1 MESVRQVSPQ
11 DLIGWIDHSVS
22 FLPFCAEKIQ
32 DLWFFFVGEI
42 CAQKNTRR
50 SAKKKNREK
59 ARIGVSRSAKENLS
73 RPANYFRND
82 CNKKK
87 TNQPAWLQSAS
98 AWYGVHGQQ
107 QERKPSYFLLLFV
120 ATVVYGASISFFFRR
135 ISRRIY
141 ALRLFG
147 FACLG
152 KARFKIDVCA
162 HKPVPEISK
171 AAKTALV
178 ARVMPVVTS
187 SALEN
192 RRE

>member
-1 MESVRQVSPQ
+1 MQKKYKTYDFFLLVKFARKKIFEEVR
-11 DLIGWIDHSVS
+11 
-22 FLPFCAEKIQ
+22 
-32 DLWFFFVGEI
+32 
-42 CAQKNTRR
+42 KN
-50 SAKKKNREK
+50 NREK
-59 ARIGVSRSAKENLS
+59 ARIGVSKSAKENLS
-73 RPANYFRND
+73 RPANYFRHD

-87 TNQPAWLQSAS
+87 TNQPALVAKRQRMIWNPWTA
-98 AWYGVHGQQ
+98 A
-107 QERKPSYFLLLFV
+107 RKKAIIFFIIIRCYSSLRCKH
-120 ATVVYGASISFFFRR
+120 FFFRL

-162 HKPVPEISK
+162 HKPVPKIGK

>member
-22 FLPFCAEKIQ
+22 FLPFCAEKIK
-32 DLWFFFVGEI
+32 DLWFF
-42 CAQKNTRR
+42 CWWNLR
-50 SAKKKNREK
+50 AKKYSKKCEKKNREK
-59 ARIGVSRSAKENLS
+59 ARIGVSKSAKENLS
-73 RPANYFRND
+73 RPANYFRHD

-87 TNQPAWLQSAS
+87 TNQPALVAKRQRMIWSPWTA
-98 AWYGVHGQQ
+98 A
-107 QERKPSYFLLLFV
+107 RKKAIIFFIIIRCYSSLRCKH
-120 ATVVYGASISFFFRR
+120 FFFRR

-162 HKPVPEISK
+162 HKPVPKIGK

>member
-22 FLPFCAEKIQ
+22 FLPFCAEKIK
-32 DLWFFFVGEI
+32 DLWFF
-42 CAQKNTRR
+42 CWWNLR
-50 SAKKKNREK
+50 AKKYSKKCEKKNREK

-162 HKPVPEISK
+162 HKPVPKIGK

>member
-1 MESVRQVSPQ
+1 MIFLLVKFARKKIFEEVR
-11 DLIGWIDHSVS
+11 
-22 FLPFCAEKIQ
+22 
-32 DLWFFFVGEI
+32 
-42 CAQKNTRR
+42 KN
-50 SAKKKNREK
+50 NREK
-59 ARIGVSRSAKENLS
+59 ARIGVSKSAKENLS
-73 RPANYFRND
+73 RPANYFRHD
-82 CNKKK
+82 CNEKK
-87 TNQPAWLQSAS
+87 TNQPALVAKRQRMIWNPWTA
-98 AWYGVHGQQ
+98 A
-107 QERKPSYFLLLFV
+107 RKKAIIFFIIIRCYSSLRCKH
-120 ATVVYGASISFFFRR
+120 FFFRR

-162 HKPVPEISK
+162 HKPVPKIGK